1 MGTVIRGRV
10 LGPDGQALSGA
21 RVYFKSGPGVH
32 PDIAGLTSEA
42 GEFALFAPTSGT
54 YQIESMA
61 DGYAPAVTEVETADD
76 DGDEL
81 AVDVRLEAP
90 LG

>member
-10 LGPDGQALSGA
+10 LGPDGQAMPGA

-42 GEFALFAPTSGT
+42 GEFALFAPTAGT
-54 YQIESMA
+54 YLIESMA
-61 DGYAPAVTEVETADD
+61 DGFAPTVTEIETAN
-76 DGDEL
+76 GDEV